1 MISLSEYP
9 KTLQLLMQTD
19 GTVTELIKLL
29 AGESIKVVKIH
40 SEVSDSLLIRQIYLQ
55 GEQSKKN
62 WLFANSKVYLNHLSE
77 EFVSDLLE
85 KSKPIGTLWSDYKME
100 TFKEIV
106 KQELLISDSLKS
118 TGFIKGMEVLS
129 RTYDV
134 FNNKKPIMRITE
146 NFPCEL
152 YNQLLF

>member
-1 MISLSEYP
+1 
-9 KTLQLLMQTD
+9 
-19 GTVTELIKLL
+19 
-29 AGESIKVVKIH
+29 
-40 SEVSDSLLIRQIYLQ
+40 
-55 GEQSKKN
+55 
-62 WLFANSKVYLNHLSE
+62 LNHLSE

-85 KSKPIGTLWSDYKME
+85 KSKPIGTLWLDYKME
-100 TFKEIV
+100 TFKEMV
-106 KQELLISDSLKS
+106 KQEMLISDSLES

-134 FNNKKPIMRITE
+134 FNNKKRIMRITE